1 MSQADLIDLCASICA
16 LEKSIGSYIIEE
28 QANIMS
34 SSVERKGKIDF
45 VTYVDKE
52 VEKRISSAL
61 LNYLPNAGIISE
73 ECATKCVSEEYCW
86 VVDPIDGTSNF
97 IHNSGPYCISIALLH
112 NQEPILAVVYE
123 LSQNE
128 LYYAWA
134 GGKAYMNGRPIQCNS
149 TRILS
154 DTIVGFGFSYSEE
167 KIKSFIPNLS
177 SIAPQSTIRC
187 QGSAAAEICYIAKGI
202 YGAYVHND
210 LHLWDIAAA
219 ALILKQAGGGY
230 CNFQLS
236 SNLMECNSFIA
247 FNNRSILSALLSRI
261 NGNSDSLSAHDSVKL
276 YS

>member
-28 QANIMS
+28 QANIVS
-34 SSVERKGKIDF
+34 SSVETKGKIDF

-52 VEKRISSAL
+52 AEKRISSAL
-61 LNYLPNAGIISE
+61 LKYLPNAGIISE
-73 ECATKCVSEEYCW
+73 ESAAEYGSEEFCW

-97 IHNSGPYCISIALLH
+97 IHNAGPYCISIALLH

-128 LYYAWA
+128 LYYAWKD
-134 GGKAYMNGRPIQCNS
+134 GRAYMNGQPIQCNS
-149 TRILS
+149 IRILS
-154 DTIVGFGFSYSEE
+154 NAVVGFGFSYSEE

-177 SIAPQSTIRC
+177 SIAPQSTLRC
-187 QGSAAAEICYIAKGI
+187 KGSAAAEICYIAKGI
-202 YGAYVHND
+202 YNAYIHND
-210 LHLWDIAAA
+210 LHLWDIAAG

-236 SNLMECNSFIA
+236 SNLMECGSFIA
-247 FNNRSILSALLSRI
+247 FSNRSILSALLPQIDGLST
-261 NGNSDSLSAHDSVKL
+261 SLSDHDIIKL